1 MNNRLYELMN
11 QAFIGTT
18 DGKLSELNT
27 VANIKKFAELI
38 IRECA
43 KCGSKAMYPDS
54 DPDYVGRKIREH
66 FGVKE

>member
-1 MNNRLYELMN
+1 MNTRIKELISKTPLRYN
-11 QAFIGTT
+11 EHQNVEFRN
-18 DGKLSELNT
+18 SELE
-27 VANIKKFAELI
+27 KFAELI

-66 FGVKE
+66 FGVEE